1 MTPVRAALYLDFDN
15 VYSGLAKLDPEAAVV
30 FAQNPAVWLDRLT
43 EQLTVDGPRRWLIL
57 RCYMNPSGWVP
68 DPSAPGRQYFSKF
81 RQSLTSAGFEV
92 VDCPRLA
99 HTKNAADIR
108 LVVDALDALAG
119 RVQYDE
125 FIVAS
130 GDSDMTPLLV
140 RLRADDRRITLLSP
154 FDAVE
159 ALASVADRLINGQ
172 QLLELLQEEPAGA
185 DDVSQGIAVAAGS
198 HGIDR
203 SDDLALFD
211 EIVRG
216 HYAASPEPINLA
228 SLAQEVH
235 DKVGSGAKAS
245 EWFGNGS
252 FARAISRLALPNAE
266 VGGHHLWD
274 TSRHQPPPPG
284 SGPPGPA
291 AINVPEAVAR
301 VSTALRVP
309 RLPSTAWPA
318 IAGVLADYAR
328 THHFNM
334 TEATAWSRDRLAEN
348 STNVGRE
355 AVGFAVRATAYGGQP
370 LYQDPAPGQG
380 EIIEAVI
387 SNILSRAA
395 AAELD
400 LEDDEAETI
409 RSWFRGEVEG

>member
-1 MTPVRAALYLDFDN
+1 MTPVRTALYLDFDN

-68 DPSAPGRQYFSKF
+68 DPSAQGRQYFSKF

-119 RVQYDE
+119 RVRYDE

-172 QLLELLQEEPAGA
+172 QLLELLQEGPGEA
-185 DDVSQGIAVAAGS
+185 DGVQQDVAVAAGS
-198 HGIDR
+198 NGTDR
-203 SDDLALFD
+203 SDDLAMFD

-216 HYAASPEPINLA
+216 RYAASPEPINLA

-245 EWFGNGS
+245 EWFGNGT
-252 FARAISRLALPNAE
+252 FARAISRLALPDAE
-266 VGGHHLWD
+266 LSGHYLWD
-274 TSRHQPPPPG
+274 TTRHQPPPT
-284 SGPPGPA
+284 SGPGA
-291 AINVPEAVAR
+291 AAVTLSEPVSR
-301 VSTALRVP
+301 VSAALRVP
-309 RLPSTAWPA
+309 RLPSTAWPE
-318 IAGVLADYAR
+318 IAGVLADYAG

-334 TEATAWSRDRLAEN
+334 TEATAWARDRLAEN

-370 LYQDPAPGQG
+370 LYQDPAPGRSD
-380 EIIEAVI
+380 IIEAVI

-409 RSWFRGEVEG
+409 RSWFRGEVDG